1 MSISVLIS
9 VYISEVPQHLN
20 RALQSIWTDQTLK
33 PDEVI
38 LIEDGILGDELQSVV
53 FKWKKIL
60 GEKLIIHSNPQNIGL
75 TKSLNI
81 GLKYATGDFIARM
94 DSDDISMPYRFE
106 RQVAFFKL
114 HPDISVL
121 GGALQEFSEDND
133 CICIRT
139 YPKNSISVKKYIVK
153 ANPLAH
159 PAVMM
164 KSSIFKQG
172 IVYDERY
179 RTSQDVALWFDLVS
193 EGFNIANLP
202 DVLLKFRASDTMFSR
217 RSRHYA
223 KNEFL
228 IWMRGIHKLYGI
240 FTPYYIYPVLRLV
253 FRLMP
258 VSIIK
263 FIYSSNLR
271 SKSLNK

>member
-1 MSISVLIS
+1 MS
-9 VYISEVPQHLN
+9 VYQSEIPQYLD
-20 RALQSIWTDQTLK
+20 RAIQSIWTDQTLK

-38 LIEDGILGDELQSVV
+38 LIQDGKLGNELLSIIS
-53 FKWKKIL
+53 KWKNII

-106 RQVAFFKL
+106 KQVAFFKK
-114 HPDISVL
+114 HTDVSVL
-121 GGALQEFSEDND
+121 GGTLQEFSEDND
-133 CICIRT
+133 CICIRS
-139 YPKNSISVKKYIVK
+139 YPKDSISVKKYIVK

-193 EGFNIANLP
+193 KGFNIANLT

-240 FTPYYIYPVLRLV
+240 FTPYYTYPLLRFI

-258 VSIIK
+258 ISIIK

-271 SKSLNK
+271 LKTLNK